1 MVKRKKNR
9 DIKFVIYQSLY
20 IFVICVIALKG
31 ANLDL
36 TEVITKDKVVEKSYA
51 DSLKAYLDSLIALGL
66 VPKIEFDTT
75 NVSKIDPNIIQQL
88 QQKIQVMQTQVAIS
102 SVNTN
107 TSTITQQN
115 PLVVVPPDQ
124 KPPDEVKKDP
134 GEMQEIRIGNITLVQ
149 YTQNTLSNP
158 YDVPLE
164 IVGITTIPA
173 KSTKSF
179 ETGGQ
184 SSVTIRVGNSTK
196 TVELRPNEKPKLN
209 FARMTNMGE
218 NVSVRTL
225 QSVTGYRLTISDD
238 FPGQLDVKFSGPVEV
253 KNAGNN
259 TYDITMK
266 AFGSQSAFDNF
277 ASGKDS
283 PYSVG
288 FTVSIKD
295 KISGHSVT
303 GQQSFTFGDW

>member
-1 MVKRKKNR
+1 MAERKKNR
-9 DIKFVIYQSLY
+9 DIKFIIYQSLY

-75 NVSKIDPNIIQQL
+75 NVSKIDPNVIAQL
-88 QQKIQVMQTQVAIS
+88 QQRIQVMQTQVAIS

-115 PLVVVPPDQ
+115 PLVNVPPDQ
-124 KPPDEVKKDP
+124 QKPPEEVKKDP
-134 GEMQEIRIGNITLVQ
+134 GEMQEIRIGNISLTQ
-149 YTQNTLSNP
+149 YTENSLNNP

-164 IVGITTIPA
+164 IVGITTIPP

-179 ETGGQ
+179 QTGGQ
-184 SSVTIRVGNSTK
+184 GSVTIKVGSSTK
-196 TVELRPNEKPKLN
+196 TVDLKPNEKPKIS
-209 FARMTNMGE
+209 FSKMTNMGE

-225 QSVTGYRLTISDD
+225 QSITGFRVTISDD
-238 FPGQLDVKFSGPVEV
+238 FPG
-253 KNAGNN
+253 
-259 TYDITMK
+259 
-266 AFGSQSAFDNF
+266 
-277 ASGKDS
+277 
-283 PYSVG
+283 
-288 FTVSIKD
+288 
-295 KISGHSVT
+295 
-303 GQQSFTFGDW
+303 